1 MSTTNIDMKQ
11 MDKLWALEALAEQQQ
26 AEITAMQNVIYSL
39 QKDLSTAREAV
50 RVVEARAKAQI
61 SDLKS
66 EVESLNHRCSVMF
79 ADMTEMKRLL
89 APMREEKE
97 RQEAIAKAKAEI
109 DKAERTIEAARKV
122 IASGGEEEGYW

>member
-1 MSTTNIDMKQ
+1 MSTNIDVKH
-11 MDKLWALEALAEQQQ
+11 MDKIWALESVVEQQQ
-26 AEITAMQNVIYSL
+26 TDITSAKNVIYAL

-66 EVESLNHRCSVMF
+66 EVESLNHRFSVMF

-109 DKAERTIEAARKV
+109 EAAEKTIESARKV
-122 IASGGEEEGYW
+122 IASGGVEEGYW

>member
-1 MSTTNIDMKQ
+1 MKQ

>member
-1 MSTTNIDMKQ
+1 MSTNIDVKH
-11 MDKLWALEALAEQQQ
+11 MDKIWALESVVEQQQ
-26 AEITAMQNVIYSL
+26 TDITSAKNVIYAL

-66 EVESLNHRCSVMF
+66 EVESLNHRFSVMF
-79 ADMTEMKRLL
+79 ADMTEMKRSL

-109 DKAERTIEAARKV
+109 EAAEKTIESARKV
-122 IASGGEEEGYW
+122 IASGGVEEGYW